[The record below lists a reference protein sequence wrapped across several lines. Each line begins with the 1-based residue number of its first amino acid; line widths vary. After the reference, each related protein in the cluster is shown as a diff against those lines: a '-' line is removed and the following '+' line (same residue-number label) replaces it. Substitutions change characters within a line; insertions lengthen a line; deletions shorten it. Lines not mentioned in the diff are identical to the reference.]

1 MAKANMTPVKTP
13 MPNQDPAVRAHN
25 FKEVALGYTEEMAR
39 NEAARCLNCK
49 NHPCVSGCPVNVRIP
64 EFIAKVAEGDYEGA
78 YQVITSTNALPA
90 ISGRVCPQESQ
101 CESKCVRGIKGEP
114 VGIGRLERFVADWH
128 RTHSSE
134 QQPKPEPN
142 GHKVAVVGSGP
153 SSLTCASDLAKQG
166 YQVTIFEAFHTAGGV
181 LVYGIPEFRLPKAI
195 VQGEVDKLKEL
206 GVEIMTDMVIGKVLS
221 IDELMEEM
229 GFEAVFIG
237 TGAGLPRFM
246 NIPGEGLAGVC
257 SANEYLTRINL
268 MKAYLEDYDTPVL
281 KSKAVAVV
289 GGGNVAMDACRCAQ
303 RLGAEKVYIVYRRG
317 EAEMPARKEEI
328 EHAKEEGVEF
338 MNLCNPVEILGGVDE
353 NGKPTGHVAGCR
365 CIRME
370 LGEPDASGR
379 RSPIEIPGS
388 EFILD
393 VDTVVMALGTSPNP
407 LIRSTT
413 PGLEAN
419 RRGCLVV
426 GEDAVSTTREGV
438 FAGGDAVT
446 GAATVIK
453 AMGAGKKAA
462 EAIDRY
468 IQSK

>member
-1 MAKANMTPVKTP
+1 MAKPNMTPVKTP

-25 FKEVALGYTEEMAR
+25 FEEVALGYTEEMAHE
-39 NEAARCLNCK
+39 EATRCLNCK
-49 NHPCVSGCPVNVRIP
+49 HRPCVSGCPVNVRIP
-64 EFIAKVAEGDYEGA
+64 DFIAKVVEGDYEGA

-128 RTHSSE
+128 RTHNADE
-134 QQPKPEPN
+134 KPAKPQPN

-195 VQGEVDKLKEL
+195 VKGEVENLKAL
-206 GVEIMTDMVIGKVLS
+206 GVEVMTNMVIGKVLS
-221 IDELMEEM
+221 IDELMEDM
-229 GFEAVFIG
+229 
-237 TGAGLPRFM
+237 
-246 NIPGEGLAGVC
+246 PGEGYAGVC
-257 SANEYLTRINL
+257 SANEYLTRTNL
-268 MKAYLEDYDTPVL
+268 MKAYLEDYDTPIL

-303 RLGAEKVYIVYRRG
+303 RLGADKVYIVYRRSM
-317 EAEMPARKEEI
+317 EEMPARNEEI
-328 EHAKEEGVEF
+328 EHAQEEGIDF
-338 MNLCNPVEILGGVDE
+338 RLLCNPVEVIGDD
-353 NGKPTGHVAGCR
+353 KGHVSGLK
-365 CIRME
+365 CIKME

-379 RSPIEIPGS
+379 RRPVEVEGS
-388 EFILD
+388 EFVLD

-419 RRGCLVV
+419 KRGCLVV
-426 GEDAVSTTREGV
+426 GEDTVSTTREGV

-446 GAATVIK
+446 GAATVIL

-462 EAIDRY
+462 AAIDEY
-468 IQSK
+468 LKNK